1 MSGSYVNPV
10 MILFLWVNRST
21 LSNFSIRFNF
31 SLGSGSSVDTLYIAI
46 LSTSGVETHNMLEP
60 IEKCVGVTDGFD
72 LLRFGAA
79 L

>member
-1 MSGSYVNPV
+1 MSGSSVNPI
-10 MILFLWVNRST
+10 MILFLWVNRSR

-31 SLGSGSSVDTLYIAI
+31 SLRSGSSVDTLYIAI
-46 LSTSGVETHNMLEP
+46 LSTSGVETQNMLEP
-60 IEKCVGVTDGFD
+60 IEKCVVVTDGFD